1 MTKDKDLVNKYLKK
15 IVTSRHFSKSK
26 INCDLLTYL
35 VEASLENKNPKEY
48 TIGVELF
55 GKKYSD
61 TEKQDSNIRVYI
73 HNIRKKLAD
82 YYENEGSKDPVVF
95 VVEKGKYR
103 VRFDSPKDHRKPKAK
118 PFLFPFVISVLALVV
133 AVVVLFNVSKKT
145 SNPWKK
151 LPLWQEFAENEKPTL
166 LVLGDYFV
174 FNGTLPTGNNGIF
187 RDFGINSETD
197 YEHLLDKNPDLV
209 KTISKSS
216 LTYLSKM
223 AVFCESE
230 IYKVFAQTGG
240 TINVKLSSD
249 LQPDDI
255 KNNNIIYIGNYKN
268 LGLFENLVKEMT
280 FSFGISSS
288 ATQYIFSS
296 DPCAEIFEPQSDR
309 AKQNDYA
316 LVIKSKEFSG
326 NHILLFLS
334 TIDIGNISVVN
345 QMTNSEYMK
354 QFYREHL
361 KTLNSE
367 EFKALYKVDGINKTD
382 LSFELIKVE

>member
-1 MTKDKDLVNKYLKK
+1 M
-15 IVTSRHFSKSK
+15 
-26 INCDLLTYL
+26 TYL

-118 PFLFPFVISVLALVV
+118 PFLFPFIISVLALVV

>member
-1 MTKDKDLVNKYLKK
+1 MTKDKNLINKHLKK

-35 VEASLENKNPKEY
+35 VEATLEDKNPKEY

-82 YYENEGSKDPVVF
+82 YYENEGSKDPIVF

-103 VRFDSPKDHRKPKAK
+103 VRFDSPKDHRKPKSK
-118 PFLFPFVISVLALVV
+118 PYLLPFIITTVALIAAVI
-133 AVVVLFNVSKKT
+133 VLFNISNKT

-197 YEHLLDKNPDLV
+197 YEHLLDKNPELV

-255 KNNNIIYIGNYKN
+255 KDNNIIYIGNYKN

-280 FSFGISSS
+280 FSFGITSA

-296 DPCAEIFEPQSDR
+296 DPCAEIFEPESDR

-334 TIDIGNISVVN
+334 TMDIGNISVVN
-345 QMTNSEYMK
+345 QMTNSEYVK
-354 QFYREHL
+354 QFYQKHL
-361 KTLNSE
+361 KTLNSD
-367 EFKALYKVDGINKTD
+367 EFKALYNVDGINKTD